1 MNQTRACGL
10 SQRVP
15 QGESAPWLG
24 VLEPHD
30 AASHRDEPAVPS
42 SFGQNS
48 VITKLADPGE
58 QRTWLDAGGGFVA
71 TRRTHGLS
79 KQNGPPEN
87 QRSRWVF
94 GLCGTGDHRSSEMEA
109 WNCVYSMR

>member
-10 SQRVP
+10 PQRVP

-24 VLEPHD
+24 VLEPQD
-30 AASHRDEPAVPS
+30 AASHRDEPVVPS
-42 SFGQNS
+42 SLGQNS

-58 QRTWLDAGGGFVA
+58 QRIWLDAGEGFVA

-79 KQNGPPEN
+79 KHQKTNAQDGVLDCVEQETTGL
-87 QRSRWVF
+87 QRWRP
-94 GLCGTGDHRSSEMEA
+94 GIPCIP
-109 WNCVYSMR
+109 

>member
-30 AASHRDEPAVPS
+30 AASHRDEPVVPS

-48 VITKLADPGE
+48 VITKLADRESSGYGWMLE
-58 QRTWLDAGGGFVA
+58 EVLWLPE
-71 TRRTHGLS
+71 
-79 KQNGPPEN
+79 GP
-87 QRSRWVF
+87 
-94 GLCGTGDHRSSEMEA
+94 TA
-109 WNCVYSMR
+109 